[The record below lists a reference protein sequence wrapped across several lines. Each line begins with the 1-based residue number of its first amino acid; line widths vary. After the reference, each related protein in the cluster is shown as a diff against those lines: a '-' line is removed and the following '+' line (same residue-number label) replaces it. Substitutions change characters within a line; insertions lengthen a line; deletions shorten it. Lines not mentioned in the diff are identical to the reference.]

1 MSDGEQSEDGQVKS
15 GVELSPSEDEE
26 TNDSLDIK
34 PPQASSSSAYYGTS
48 SSQKRKD
55 KKTKDRS
62 HRHRGMM
69 QERERDPRDRG
80 DGGRGR
86 DHYREREHY
95 ASLSA
100 SSREQQHRSGRSS
113 TATTVSGGGGGRDRG
128 REPTQ
133 RDSKHHSTRYEMNPF
148 YGEMRETY
156 HSKRERDREHRGEDR
171 ERDRERE
178 YRAMR
183 DRERDRDYERVRDHG
198 EKQRRQP
205 TDASSSLGDSLMKA
219 QDQDKLL
226 EDLRTRLLNKKSRY
240 DSKHREREREMAPTS
255 GEMADAYI
263 DEQEHY
269 EQKRESKRD
278 HRHAHASGRHRGDPE
293 DRERRHRERRY
304 DSRGMDVVEIIESP
318 DHHQQRHHHQQQQ
331 QQHQQEAMHQDMPR
345 TAEEKE
351 QDARRA
357 KLLEADREMLR
368 RKEAAR
374 DELKARRLHKE
385 EENPRAHDDTDDTDD
400 EISAEELNDEQDEAE
415 EDADVVML
423 SGDEEQQRRERRA
436 KKRSRHRRHRH
447 RERRNRA
454 TKEDDGEHHHLDDNE
469 GAGGSR
475 RSSDSET
482 SSSDASERSDGDE
495 EDEEHAPV
503 SPLSVG
509 ELAKSDRRH
518 RRSDSAAS
526 YRSRSHSRT
535 RSGSGSVSRSHSRS
549 RSPLAARH
557 RHRHHEESHT
567 DGSSRSRSRDD
578 QASRGDRRR
587 GKPGDEDDH
596 HDAEED
602 VDGDNVVADGRSQ
615 KKPRNDHADDDAA
628 GGGDDDGGDDADVS
642 SSGEVEV
649 KNRLP
654 PYYPGIQGCRSVEEF
669 LCLNRIEEGTY
680 GVVYRAKD
688 KRTEE
693 IVALKRLKME
703 KEKEG
708 FPITSLREI
717 NTLLKG
723 QHPNIVTV
731 REIVVGSN
739 MDKIFI
745 VMDYVEHDL
754 KSLMETMKHKKQVF
768 LPGEVKCLTQQL
780 LRAVAHLHDNW
791 ILHRDLKTSNLLLSH
806 KGILKV
812 GDFGLAREYGSPL
825 KPYTSIVVTLWYR
838 APELLLCCKEYS
850 TPIDIWS
857 VGCIF
862 AEFLSMAALFPG
874 KTEIDQLNR
883 IFKDLGTPNEKI
895 WPGYNELP
903 AVQKMTFTEYP
914 VSNLRKKFAHLTSE
928 LGIGLLQGLLTFDPK
943 QRLTAEVALQHSY
956 FRELPLP
963 IDPAMFPT
971 WPAKSELGLKKA
983 LASSPKPPSGGGEFK
998 KLGDDAVPE
1007 SAVAMAG
1014 GFHLGGVTY
1023 AESRQLA
1030 MGPGFSL
1037 KF

>member
-1 MSDGEQSEDGQVKS
+1 
-15 GVELSPSEDEE
+15 ELSPSDDEE
-26 TNDSLDIK
+26 TTDSLDIK
-34 PPQASSSSAYYGTS
+34 PPQASSTYYGMS
-48 SSQKRKD
+48 KRKD
-55 KKTKDRS
+55 RKGKDR
-62 HRHRGMM
+62 RHAKDHLRHHMM
-69 QERERDPRDRG
+69 MEREG
-80 DGGRGR
+80 QGQG
-86 DHYREREHY
+86 
-95 ASLSA
+95 S
-100 SSREQQHRSGRSS
+100 SSRSG
-113 TATTVSGGGGGRDRG
+113 TGRDRSGSG
-128 REPTQ
+128 RETSS
-133 RDSKHHSTRYEMNPF
+133 RDKHHSSRYEMNPF

-156 HSKRERDREHRGEDR
+156 HSKRERDRDRGEREHRGER
-171 ERDRERE
+171 TDRERE
-178 YRAMR
+178 
-183 DRERDRDYERVRDHG
+183 REREYN
-198 EKQRRQP
+198 EKQQRRAEEKA
-205 TDASSSLGDSLMKA
+205 TDPEKIM
-219 QDQDKLL
+219 
-226 EDLRTRLLNKKSRY
+226 EDLRTRLLHKKNRR
-240 DSKHREREREMAPTS
+240 DSKRGTEGGRDRDREA
-255 GEMADAYI
+255 
-263 DEQEHY
+263 EQM
-269 EQKRESKRD
+269 
-278 HRHAHASGRHRGDPE
+278 HAEEEEYYAE
-293 DRERRHRERRY
+293 KRERRRE
-304 DSRGMDVVEIIESP
+304 
-318 DHHQQRHHHQQQQ
+318 
-331 QQHQQEAMHQDMPR
+331 QH
-345 TAEEKE
+345 
-351 QDARRA
+351 
-357 KLLEADREMLR
+357 
-368 RKEAAR
+368 
-374 DELKARRLHKE
+374 LH
-385 EENPRAHDDTDDTDD
+385 
-400 EISAEELNDEQDEAE
+400 
-415 EDADVVML
+415 
-423 SGDEEQQRRERRA
+423 RRER
-436 KKRSRHRRHRH
+436 KRHH
-447 RERRNRA
+447 RNRHA
-454 TKEDDGEHHHLDDNE
+454 
-469 GAGGSR
+469 
-475 RSSDSET
+475 SSHSHT
-482 SSSDASERSDGDE
+482 SSSHGSE
-495 EDEEHAPV
+495 EDERDEEHPPG

-509 ELAKSDRRH
+509 DLAKSDRRH
-518 RRSDSAAS
+518 SGS
-526 YRSRSHSRT
+526 YNSQSRSPTNS
-535 RSGSGSVSRSHSRS
+535 RSGSESGSRSRS
-549 RSPLAARH
+549 RSPRRH
-557 RHRHHEESHT
+557 RRHEGRDSRSP
-567 DGSSRSRSRDD
+567 SSRSRSREEE
-578 QASRGDRRR
+578 SRKRPTG
-587 GKPGDEDDH
+587 G
-596 HDAEED
+596 
-602 VDGDNVVADGRSQ
+602 
-615 KKPRNDHADDDAA
+615 
-628 GGGDDDGGDDADVS
+628 GGGDDEGKGEEGKA
-642 SSGEVEV
+642 SGEAKPAVGEEESKEVEV
-649 KNRLP
+649 KDTLP

-928 LGIGLLQGLLTFDPK
+928 LGISLLQGLLTFDPK
-943 QRLTAEVALQHSY
+943 QRLTAEAALQHNY
-956 FRELPLP
+956 FKELPLP

-998 KLGDDAVPE
+998 KLGDDAVPDN
-1007 SAVAMAG
+1007 A
-1014 GFHLGGVTY
+1014 GFHLGGTTY

>member
-1 MSDGEQSEDGQVKS
+1 MSDGDQSEDGQVMS
-15 GVELSPSEDEE
+15 GVELSPSDDEE

-34 PPQASSSSAYYGTS
+34 PPQASYAYYGGS
-48 SSQKRKD
+48 KRKE
-55 KKTKDRS
+55 KKPKERS
-62 HRHRGMM
+62 KYSKEQQMRHHMM
-69 QERERDPRDRG
+69 EREARDRDRG
-80 DGGRGR
+80 GGNRGER
-86 DHYREREHY
+86 EHYRERDHH
-95 ASLSA
+95 SGG
-100 SSREQQHRSGRSS
+100 SREQHRSSQSS
-113 TATTVSGGGGGRDRG
+113 RVGASGLGSSG
-128 REPTQ
+128 RE
-133 RDSKHHSTRYEMNPF
+133 RMRESNREKHHSTRYELNPF

-156 HSKRERDREHRGEDR
+156 HSKRDREREREHR
-171 ERDRERE
+171 ERDRER
-178 YRAMR
+178 
-183 DRERDRDYERVRDHG
+183 DYERVREYP
-198 EKQRRQP
+198 EKRERR
-205 TDASSSLGDSLMKA
+205 TEVLNAMSSGDSKA
-219 QDQDKLL
+219 DPEKML
-226 EDLRTRLLNKKSRY
+226 EDLRTRLLNKKNRY
-240 DSKHREREREMAPTS
+240 DSRQQQRDVRERERDMLPDSELYTDEMEYYREKRERKREHQHRHHREEEMGKEGRDRGRNREHRERER
-255 GEMADAYI
+255 DR
-263 DEQEHY
+263 Y
-269 EQKRESKRD
+269 ET
-278 HRHAHASGRHRGDPE
+278 RGTG
-293 DRERRHRERRY
+293 
-304 DSRGMDVVEIIESP
+304 SDVVEIVESP
-318 DHHQQRHHHQQQQ
+318 DRY
-331 QQHQQEAMHQDMPR
+331 DTGVPR
-345 TAEEKE
+345 TAEERE
-351 QDARRA
+351 HEARRA

-368 RKEAAR
+368 RKELAR
-374 DELKARRLHKE
+374 EELEARRLRKE
-385 EENPRAHDDTDDTDD
+385 EERNESDLETDSGSDDDDDD
-400 EISAEELNDEQDEAE
+400 NDEEDDADAGADMGEEGEE
-415 EDADVVML
+415 EDEQGEVVVL
-423 SGDEEQQRRERRA
+423 SGDEQRERRPR
-436 KKRSRHRRHRH
+436 KRTRQRRQRRQHHTNRGDISR
-447 RERRNRA
+447 
-454 TKEDDGEHHHLDDNE
+454 GV
-469 GAGGSR
+469 
-475 RSSDSET
+475 SESE
-482 SSSDASERSDGDE
+482 SSSSRASEDESEGRSNGE
-495 EDEEHAPV
+495 EDEEPPPV

-509 ELAKSDRRH
+509 ELAKSDRRD
-518 RRSDSAAS
+518 RRDSHSASGSESDS
-526 YRSRSHSRT
+526 R
-535 RSGSGSVSRSHSRS
+535 SRS
-549 RSPLAARH
+549 RSPHH
-557 RHRHHEESHT
+557 RHEESRS
-567 DGSSRSRSRDD
+567 DSSRSREDLRARSNRDD
-578 QASRGDRRR
+578 GDQDNDR
-587 GKPGDEDDH
+587 GKKP
-596 HDAEED
+596 
-602 VDGDNVVADGRSQ
+602 DGSKSPKPSATADGT
-615 KKPRNDHADDDAA
+615 AA
-628 GGGDDDGGDDADVS
+628 GEEEP
-642 SSGEVEV
+642 EVEV
-649 KNRLP
+649 KNTLP
-654 PYYPGIQGCRSVEEF
+654 PYFPGIQGCRSVEEF

-825 KPYTSIVVTLWYR
+825 KAYTSIVVTLWYR

-895 WPGYNELP
+895 WPGYNQLP

-914 VSNLRKKFAHLTSE
+914 VSNLRKKFSHLTSE
-928 LGIGLLQGLLTFDPK
+928 LGIGLLQGLLTFDSK
-943 QRLTAEVALQHSY
+943 QRLTAEVALQHTY

-998 KLGDDAVPE
+998 KLGDDPVPDN
-1007 SAVAMAG
+1007 AIG
-1014 GFHLGGVTY
+1014 GFHLGGATY